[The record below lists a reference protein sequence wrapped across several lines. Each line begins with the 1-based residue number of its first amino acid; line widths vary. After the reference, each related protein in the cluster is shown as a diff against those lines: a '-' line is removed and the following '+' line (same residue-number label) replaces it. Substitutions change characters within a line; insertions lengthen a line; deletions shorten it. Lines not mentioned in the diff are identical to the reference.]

1 MNLDRFSQG
10 PRDPQEEEHV
20 AICAGCSGKIFAY
33 DEVYVLDDGTV
44 LHADAFCL
52 TEHLNL
58 VKKIALEVI
67 K

>member
-20 AICAGCSGKIFAY
+20 AICAGCSGKVYAY

-44 LHADAFCL
+44 LHADSFC
-52 TEHLNL
+52 
-58 VKKIALEVI
+58 
-67 K
+67 